1 MRYLSCP
8 VKNATLLRMKEW
20 INEIATS
27 PNQKNGWAP
36 RNDGAGKSSK
46 PPKHLFLKEETIPG
60 YQFSSSS
67 GAEKA
72 A

>member
-1 MRYLSCP
+1 MRLP
-8 VKNATLLRMKEW
+8 GRFDLH
-20 INEIATS
+20 
-27 PNQKNGWAP
+27 
-36 RNDGAGKSSK
+36 NDGAGKSSK